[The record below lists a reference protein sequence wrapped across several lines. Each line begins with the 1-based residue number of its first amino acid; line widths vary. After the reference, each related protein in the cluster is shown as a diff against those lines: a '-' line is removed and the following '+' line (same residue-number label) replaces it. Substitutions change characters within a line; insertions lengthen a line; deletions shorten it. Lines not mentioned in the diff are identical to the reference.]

1 MTTPEVLAYVRAER
15 QAGFSTQAI
24 KEALTRAGWDA
35 QAIEQIFLTVDPP
48 PSPLLSVSIKP
59 QHTISPQPR
68 VSNTREALSVDSAVE
83 IKPLPARPIVLE
95 KKPSSYKP
103 FVEIVLVIIA
113 LCAAG
118 AGGVYYW
125 TTLHQISPNEIVQK
139 VLMNSATIQSLSFM
153 ATTTGTIATSNVAE
167 SSVPQ
172 NFSLVS
178 QGDVGRNNPAGL
190 QIAASL
196 SAQAN
201 FTTATDTIS
210 FSTIANTLY
219 QEHNLYFNIGNF
231 NLTDLTSNNLPSQG
245 EFFVGIINQLAS
257 SLQNKWVV
265 TSSQA
270 LASSSPYQLSSTNL
284 SPLYQYLQGMS
295 FVASTLLIDTESLN
309 GIQTYHLRISLQ
321 NGPGLL
327 AALQATFPNSPLF
340 MTPAPSVRAADIQ
353 SDLVQPI
360 LLDVWVGESDFRIYR
375 ITMAPITLTDR
386 ESGFTATVGTDV
398 LLENYNDQQSIS
410 PPASATPLSQLWQ
423 GSD

>member
-1 MTTPEVLAYVRAER
+1 
-15 QAGFSTQAI
+15 
-24 KEALTRAGWDA
+24 
-35 QAIEQIFLTVDPP
+35 
-48 PSPLLSVSIKP
+48 
-59 QHTISPQPR
+59 
-68 VSNTREALSVDSAVE
+68 
-83 IKPLPARPIVLE
+83 
-95 KKPSSYKP
+95 
-103 FVEIVLVIIA
+103 
-113 LCAAG
+113 
-118 AGGVYYW
+118 
-125 TTLHQISPNEIVQK
+125 
-139 VLMNSATIQSLSFM
+139 MNSATIQSLSFM